1 MQIKHPYSTPSGRS
15 LSSAEK
21 ERKYPL
27 KWAICYRGKPYIS
40 LYGKK
45 KAHDL
50 LYKLNQTMLGLTVV
64 PLEPGESNS
73 GGKTLGG
80 VIRQGRQSV
89 KRYERVGQK
98 G

>member
-1 MQIKHPYSTPSGRS
+1 MQISRPYSNPSGRS
-15 LSSAEK
+15 LSSAEN

-50 LYKLNQTMLGLTVV
+50 LYKLNQTMLGLTII
-64 PLEPGESNS
+64 PLEPGESS
-73 GGKTLGG
+73 AGKTLGG
-80 VIRQGRQSV
+80 VIKQGRQSV
-89 KRYERVGQK
+89 RRYEMAEQEG
-98 G
+98 

>member
-1 MQIKHPYSTPSGRS
+1 MQINHPYTHPSGRT
-15 LSSAEK
+15 LSSDEN

-45 KAHDL
+45 KAYDL
-50 LYKLNQTMLGLTVV
+50 LYKLNQTMLGLTVI
-64 PLEPGESNS
+64 PLEPGGSS

-80 VIRQGRQSV
+80 VMKQGRQLV
-89 KRYERVGQK
+89 QRYERVEQEG
-98 G
+98 